1 MNHDLKWCTAN
12 NSIIFLFVLFWA
24 YGHYMIDSYL
34 NEPRFKV
41 MQRPMTKMNA
51 FLRGVSPAVCRNLQF
66 WNIAFSFNFDI
77 YIFNWLYT
85 SAVPSGT
92 FRGFI
97 PGYIHSCCQKAS
109 ISQSCNVSKEP
120 TSEVY
125 PAMFIL
131 KYFWGVPSHVYTQIL
146 LQCTQ
151 PCLHSNTGKSTFFSI
166 FSEKTRGSSSNT
178 GSMQKAW
185 KQKNSLC
192 QAQVCILTGTL
203 VPSMLWRF
211 LHQLFSVSFCSLW
224 K

>member
-77 YIFNWLYT
+77 YIFNWLYP

-131 KYFWGVPSHVYTQIL
+131 KYFCSVPSHVYTRIQVRAHFFPYFQRRPGAVAAIL
-146 LQCTQ
+146 AVCRRPGNRRIHYARLRFVYWQERLFPQCF
-151 PCLHSNTGKSTFFSI
+151 GAFSI
-166 FSEKTRGSSSNT
+166 SSFPFHF
-178 GSMQKAW
+178 
-185 KQKNSLC
+185 
-192 QAQVCILTGTL
+192 
-203 VPSMLWRF
+203 VPCENNL
-211 LHQLFSVSFCSLW
+211 
-224 K
+224 